1 MANTACEHKWA
12 MTNLRSGY
20 LVIEGCFH
28 CRHRL
33 SFFSDEPVPPIDD
46 YQEGPHFWSH
56 LADYQA
62 SKFDLKCETCAK
74 EIPLRDVMAT
84 MLCMRCDPECGVY
97 KAGSGEPGQKAWAY
111 VALCADT
118 SHASGACVPEEG
130 IRALNEYFNSGLQ
143 DPRKKIVVVP
153 CRLRRSVDTCQGV
166 VIADVGL
173 TEIY

>member
-1 MANTACEHKWA
+1 MANTACVHKWM
-12 MTNLRSGY
+12 MTNLKSGY

-28 CRHRL
+28 CRHRV

-46 YQEGPHFWSH
+46 YQEGAHFWSH
-56 LADYQA
+56 LADFQA
-62 SKFDLKCETCAK
+62 SKFDLKCERCGR
-74 EIPLRDVMAT
+74 EISLRDVMAT
-84 MLCMRCDPECGVY
+84 MLCMRCDPQCGVY
-97 KAGSGEPGQKAWAY
+97 RAGSDEADRRVWAY

-118 SHASGACVPEEG
+118 SHASGKCIPEEG
-130 IRALNEYFNSGLQ
+130 IRALNEYFNSGLE
-143 DPRKKIVVVP
+143 DPAKKIVVVP